1 MKAIPPI
8 PPPLAMTPKRALPLL
23 LSLLLAPALHGQDKT
38 LHLAIGDPARKDR
51 EAPVVLDGIT
61 DTRTGEVI
69 TPAELPKRLAGA
81 RLVLVGESHTDM
93 DYHRCELRVLQ
104 ELARAGRPLLVG
116 LEMYPYP
123 EQRSLDDWVDGR
135 LTEEAFLQESRWY
148 ENWGYNWLYYRDIF
162 LFARDHNLRMVALN
176 APREVVTAVRK
187 KGFKNLTPEEAAH
200 IPTDIDTSS
209 PEHRTLFKSYFE
221 GSGDPLHSGMDDAQW
236 DAMIAAQSTWDATM
250 AFQAVK
256 ALAGPGRQ
264 DAVMVVLV
272 GSGHVVY
279 GLGIQ
284 YQAARHFQGK
294 IATVVP
300 VNVRDGEGREVKTV
314 QASYADFVWGVPA
327 QADPLYPSLGLSTN
341 PVDGEKA
348 LKVILVSGKTP
359 AEKAGVQVGDVIVSL
374 DGAAVPDRETLN
386 RLVAAERWGDEAV
399 LIVRRGG
406 ETKTLRL
413 TLRR

>member
-1 MKAIPPI
+1 MI
-8 PPPLAMTPKRALPLL
+8 LKRILPCVLPLL
-23 LSLLLAPALHGQDKT
+23 LAAALHGQEKT
-38 LHLAIGDPARKDR
+38 LHLAIGDPARKDK

-93 DYHRCELRVLQ
+93 DYHRAELRVLQ
-104 ELARAGRPLLVG
+104 ELVRAGRPVLVG

-123 EQRSLDDWVDGR
+123 EQRFLDGWVDGR
-135 LTEEAFLQESRWY
+135 LAEEGFLQASRWY

-162 LFARDHNLRMVALN
+162 LFAREHKLPMFALN
-176 APREVVTAVRK
+176 APRDVVTAVRK
-187 KGFKNLTPEEAAH
+187 KGFKNLTPEEASH

-221 GSGDPLHSGMDDAQW
+221 GGGDAMHSGMTDAQW
-236 DAMIAAQSTWDATM
+236 DSMIAAQSTWDATM
-250 AFQAVK
+250 AFHAVK
-256 ALAGPGRQ
+256 ALQEHGGK

-284 YQAARHFQGK
+284 YQAQYQDARHFQGK

-300 VNVRDGEGREVKTV
+300 VNVRDGEGHEVKSV
-314 QASYADFVWGVPA
+314 QASYADLVWGLPA
-327 QADPLYPSLGLSTN
+327 QTDPIYPSLGLSTN
-341 PVDGEKA
+341 PMEGEKA
-348 LKVILVSGKTP
+348 LKVILVSAGTP
-359 AEKAGVQVGDVIVSL
+359 AAKAGAQVGDVIVSL
-374 DGAAVPDRETLN
+374 DGAAVPDKETLN
-386 RLVAAERWGDEAV
+386 RLVAAKRWGDEAV
-399 LIVRRGG
+399 LAVKRGE
-406 ETKTLRL
+406 ETKTLRMI
-413 TLRR
+413 LRR

>member
-1 MKAIPPI
+1 MIPR
-8 PPPLAMTPKRALPLL
+8 RALPLL
-23 LSLLLAPALHGQDKT
+23 LFLLIAPALRGQDKT

-51 EAPVVLDGIT
+51 EAPVVLDGVT

-69 TPAELPKRLAGA
+69 TPAELAKRLAGA

-104 ELARAGRPLLVG
+104 ELAGAGRPVLVG

-123 EQRSLDDWVDGR
+123 EQRFLDDWVNGR
-135 LTEEAFLQESRWY
+135 LTEEAFLQQSRWY
-148 ENWGYNWLYYRDIF
+148 ENWGYNWLYYRDLF
-162 LFARDHNLRMVALN
+162 LFAREHRFRMVALN
-176 APREVVTAVRK
+176 APRDVVTAVRK

-200 IPTDIDTSS
+200 IPTDVDTSS
-209 PEHRTLFKSYFE
+209 PEHRTLFKSFFAE
-221 GSGDPLHSGMDDAQW
+221 GGDPLHSGMDEAQW

-256 ALAGPGRQ
+256 ALEEPGRQ
-264 DAVMVVLV
+264 EAVMVVLV

-284 YQAARHFQGK
+284 RQAARHFQGK
-294 IATVVP
+294 FATVVP
-300 VNVRDGEGREVKTV
+300 VNVRDGEGHEVKTV

-327 QADPLYPSLGLSTN
+327 QTDPLYPSLGLSTS
-341 PVDGEKA
+341 PIEGEKA
-348 LKVILVSGKTP
+348 LKVIFVPEKTP

-374 DGAAVPDRETLN
+374 DGTAVPDRETLN
-386 RLVAAERWGDEAV
+386 RLVAAKRWGDDAV
-399 LIVRRGG
+399 LTVKRKG
-406 ETKTLRL
+406 EAKTLRIA
-413 TLRR
+413 LRR

>member
-1 MKAIPPI
+1 MNPR
-8 PPPLAMTPKRALPLL
+8 RALPLL
-23 LSLLLAPALHGQDKT
+23 LFLLLASPLRGQDKT

-51 EAPVVLDGIT
+51 EATVVLDGVT

-69 TPAELPKRLAGA
+69 TPAELAKRLAGA

-104 ELARAGRPLLVG
+104 ELARAGRTVLVG

-123 EQRSLDDWVDGR
+123 EQRFLDAWVDGR

-148 ENWGYNWLYYRDIF
+148 ENWGYNWFYYRDLF
-162 LFARDHNLRMVALN
+162 LFAREHKLPMVALN
-176 APREVVTAVRK
+176 APRDVVTAVRK

-200 IPTDIDTSS
+200 IPTDVDTSS
-209 PEHRTLFKSYFE
+209 PEHRTLFKSFFTE
-221 GSGDPLHSGMDDAQW
+221 GGDSLHSGMDEAQW

-256 ALAGPGRQ
+256 ALGGLGRQ
-264 DAVMVVLV
+264 DAVLVVLV

-284 YQAARHFQGK
+284 RQAARHFQGR

-327 QADPLYPSLGLSTN
+327 QTAPLYPSLGLSTGA
-341 PVDGEKA
+341 VEGEKA
-348 LKVILVSGKTP
+348 LKVILVSGKSP
-359 AEKAGVQVGDVIVSL
+359 AEQAGVQVGDVIVSL
-374 DGAAVPDRETLN
+374 DGTAVPDRETLN
-386 RLVAAERWGDEAV
+386 RLVAAKRWGDEASLTV
-399 LIVRRGG
+399 KRKE
-406 ETKTLRL
+406 ETKTLRIV
-413 TLRR
+413 LRR